1 MKRPDPVNIVLII
14 TMIVI
19 AYLIWPRGREDYSHS
34 RLARIF
40 HKLSGFSRLAR
51 VPEEKSG
58 GTALVFRF
66 RHNSGL
72 NPL

>member
-1 MKRPDPVNIVLII
+1 LLIG
-14 TMIVI
+14 
-19 AYLIWPRGREDYSHS
+19 AGFLA
-34 RLARIF
+34 LARIF

-51 VPEEKSG
+51 VPEEESG